1 MLPADFFNVVI
12 IQIGKHMKLKR
23 LLLILPALPFLAGSC
38 TDRCEKTQ
46 IVRQIRSVTLSA
58 VEVRSQVKVQAPAD
72 LEQPGKIYIKDQY
85 LFINEIKK
93 GIHVIDNSN
102 PSNPRHI
109 SFISIPGNGD
119 MAVKDHILYADSYMD
134 LVAIDISNPAQ
145 AYEAGRKQEA
155 FTNGMF
161 DGLPWSYNSNT
172 GAINDQ
178 EAYFLEET
186 FETNCEGV
194 VPNPG
199 YWWWGGI
206 YQFYLAASFNSS
218 ASGSSSYSGSTAESA
233 GTGTGGSMARFTL
246 YDNYLYTV
254 DQRKLQLFDIS
265 SLISPSFVKDI
276 DLGWGVETI
285 FPYRDKLFIG
295 TNTGMHIFDN
305 STPSEPKHLSAFAHM
320 RACDPVVVHEDV
332 AYVTLRSG
340 NVCGGSVNRLE
351 VVDISDLSRPQLV
364 KAYDMENPAGL
375 SINYPTLFV
384 CEGEYGLKGFD
395 VSDRMAVDKNML
407 FHEKGMEAYD
417 VISIGNNLMMVGK
430 DGLYQYDAS
439 NLKNLRSLS
448 HIPVRTP
455 AVITEKRK

>member
-1 MLPADFFNVVI
+1 
-12 IQIGKHMKLKR
+12 MKPGR
-23 LLLILPALPFLAGSC
+23 LLLILSALPFLAGGC

-46 IVRQIRSVTLSA
+46 IVRQIRPVTLSA
-58 VEVRSQVKVQAPAD
+58 AEVRSKVKIQAPAD

-93 GIHVIDNSN
+93 GIHIIDNSN
-102 PSNPRHI
+102 PSNPRHV

-134 LVAIDISNPAQ
+134 LVAIDISNPEQ
-145 AYEAGRKQEA
+145 AHEAGRKQNA
-155 FTNGMF
+155 FTSGVF
-161 DGLPWSYNSNT
+161 DGLGWSYDAGT
-172 GAINDQ
+172 GTISDQ
-178 EAYFLEET
+178 EMYFLEET

-206 YQFYLAASFNSS
+206 YAFYGTAYLSS
-218 ASGSSSYSGSTAESA
+218 SITGSSSSSYSGSTAQSA
-233 GTGTGGSMARFTL
+233 GAGTGGSMARFTL
-246 YDNYLYTV
+246 YDDYLYTV
-254 DQRKLQLFDIS
+254 DQRKLQLFDVS
-265 SLISPSFVKDI
+265 SLTSPAFVKDI

-295 TNTGMHIFDN
+295 TSTGMHIFDN
-305 STPSEPKHLSAFAHM
+305 STPSEPKHLSEFRHI

-351 VVDISDLSRPQLV
+351 VVDISNLANPQLV
-364 KAYDMENPAGL
+364 KAYEMQNPAGL

-395 VSDRMAVDKNML
+395 VSDKFAVDKNML

-417 VISIGNNLMMVGK
+417 IISMDDNVMMIGK
-430 DGLYQYDAS
+430 DGLYQYNAS
-439 NLKNLRSLS
+439 DPKNLRKLS
-448 HIPVRTP
+448 HIPVRAP
-455 AVITEKRK
+455 AVITEKKE